1 MAEGSRPE
9 PRFPAEGL
17 TQERGLL
24 PEGERSFISQ
34 INNLPRKHIV
44 PLMG

>member
-9 PRFPAEGL
+9 PRSPAERL

-24 PEGERSFISQ
+24 PEGERSFIGQ
-34 INNLPRKHIV
+34 INNLPRKHTI